1 MILDREAL
9 GAMLLQAAKL
19 LEENT
24 QYLSDID
31 SRFGDGDHGITMGKI
46 AKLIQE
52 RVPQWGEDSIKDF
65 LDSLGMAIME
75 VKGGS
80 AGPLYGTMIGG
91 LGVNLDDDA
100 GQVDEAGLKAM
111 FAGCL
116 SEMEDIT
123 TAKVGDK
130 TMMDALIPA
139 VQAAQQTQGDCKA
152 IWEAAANRDIIH
164 RGEENMIINNAL
176 EGADRVTIVTQGGS
190 GHEPAISGFV
200 GEGMVGISP
209 WWAISLPLPVPR
221 PVWTPSSWPTRAR
234 ACCTSFSTTP
244 AICSPAA

>member
-9 GAMLLQAAKL
+9 GAMLLQAAML

-31 SRFGDGDHGITMGKI
+31 SRFGAGDHGITMGKI

-75 VKGGS
+75 GGS

-100 GQVDEAGLKAM
+100 GQVDEAGLKTM

-116 SEMEDIT
+116 SEMEDIA

-152 IWEAAANRDIIH
+152 ILEAAAQ
-164 RGEENMIINNAL
+164 AAQ
-176 EGADRVTIVTQGGS
+176 EGAKASEQ
-190 GHEPAISGFV
+190 FV
-200 GEGMVGISP
+200 SKFG
-209 WWAISLPLPVPR
+209 
-221 PVWTPSSWPTRAR
+221 RAR
-234 ACCTSFSTTP
+234 SYKEQTIGTPDAGAVST
-244 AICSPAA
+244 ALFFRGLAQGI